1 LGFEF
6 AKEKYS
12 GRIKEITLGQG
23 KKAVTVGGE
32 SCYPFYNF
40 EGEMPNKPRIAMEI
54 WDMKPE
60 EWPEAALSPFKD
72 VLSDPAA
79 WAKKCVDQ
87 YGAEMIVLQLKSTD
101 PNGKDASADEA
112 VATVKKVLAA
122 IDVPL
127 ILWGSANVEK
137 DEEVL
142 KKIAEQCQG
151 KNLILGPVEDKN
163 HKGIGASAMGFGHTV
178 IASSP
183 IDVNLAKQ
191 CNILL
196 ENLGVSTDK
205 IIVDPTTGGLGYGL
219 EYSYSVMERIRMA
232 ALAQGDDKLQLPLI
246 NNIGNEVWK
255 CKEAKLDVA
264 EAPTLGDPERRAILM
279 EAIGAV
285 AYLMAGSDVLIMRHP
300 ESIRLVKSYIDL
312 VYNGGAAS
320 DVAGIQK
327 QLDTVDVDLLA
338 LSPEPDLTIAE
349 EKKAAPAKKEA
360 PPKPPKPEKEA
371 APAAKKEAAQ
381 EPPKKAAEA
390 PAAAA
395 PKAEAAPEAPAT
407 VATKADAEAEAR
419 AKAEAE
425 ARAKVEAEAA
435 QMQAEAEARQKLAE
449 AEADARRKNAEA
461 RLVKAEKYTPRSVLA
476 TTKLP
481 PVLESDVNWRQ
492 GTFEEIDG
500 ALAAELKPPALNPTE
515 LRRLQTL
522 AEQLNSNWFGK
533 PEAAAALDVR
543 EGMTLQ
549 LLKICYA
556 HGLITRGQNG
566 QYRLEK
572 SGEVLA
578 WLRGE
583 KIEV

>member
-40 EGEMPNKPRIAMEI
+40 EGEIPNKPRIAMEI

-87 YGAEMIVLQLKSTD
+87 YGAEMIVLQLKSID
-101 PNGKDASADEA
+101 PNGKDATADEA

-127 ILWGSANVEK
+127 IIWGTANVEK

-163 HKGIGASAMGFGHTV
+163 HKGIGAAAMGFGHTV

-246 NNIGNEVWK
+246 NNLGNEVWK
-255 CKEAKLDVA
+255 CKEAKLPVA
-264 EAPTLGDPERRAILM
+264 EAPTLGDPEKRAILM
-279 EAIGAV
+279 EAVGAV

-312 VYNGGAAS
+312 VYNGGMAT

-327 QLDTVDVDLLA
+327 QLDAADVDLLA

-349 EKKAAPAKKEA
+349 EKKPAPAKKEA
-360 PPKPPKPEKEA
+360 PPKPEKKA
-371 APAAKKEAAQ
+371 APAAKKEAAA
-381 EPPKKAAEA
+381 EPPKKAAA
-390 PAAAA
+390 PAEPAAVAA
-395 PKAEAAPEAPAT
+395 PKIEAAPQPQVKAQE
-407 VATKADAEAEAR
+407 VAAAKADAEAKAKAEAEIK

-425 ARAKVEAEAA
+425 AKAKAKADAEAKA
-435 QMQAEAEARQKLAE
+435 K
-449 AEADARRKNAEA
+449 AEADAETKKAAEQ
-461 RLVKAEKYTPRSVLA
+461 KAKIETEL
-476 TTKLP
+476 
-481 PVLESDVNWRQ
+481 
-492 GTFEEIDG
+492 EEIRQKR
-500 ALAAELKPPALNPTE
+500 AKERAEMSAKRTAAQKEDLKKTPAAIQKSMVDKMIENLSWIH
-515 LRRLQTL
+515 RR
-522 AEQLNSNWFGK
+522 
-533 PEAAAALDVR
+533 
-543 EGMTLQ
+543 
-549 LLKICYA
+549 
-556 HGLITRGQNG
+556 H
-566 QYRLEK
+566 
-572 SGEVLA
+572 
-578 WLRGE
+578 
-583 KIEV
+583 